1 MKVTIELDDTSG
13 EAGHRAASN
22 LLARIFG
29 AAPLAAPATPAPSGP
44 APAPAATMPAP
55 AAPMT
60 PQAPPAAASV
70 VPSPLPPAAVASP
83 APPPSPAP
91 AAAPGDVSPNGVT
104 KAAFAA
110 AVEGYAKVHKP
121 AGTKARFAQLAGPEG
136 FNQPTWLNVGAIPAA
151 QYDAVLPWFQV

>member
-29 AAPLAAPATPAPSGP
+29 AAPLAAPGTPAPSGP
-44 APAPAATMPAP
+44 APAPVAPTPPP
-55 AAPMT
+55 AAPSI
-60 PQAPPAAASV
+60 PQAAPAAASV

-91 AAAPGDVSPNGVT
+91 AAAPADVSPNGVT
-104 KAAFAA
+104 KAMFSA
-110 AVEGYAKVHKP
+110 AVEAYAKVHKP
-121 AGTKARFAQLAGPEG
+121 AGTKARFAQLAETVG
-136 FNQPTWLNVGAIPAA
+136 QPTWLQIGAIPAS